1 MERGQKTYYRA
12 TCQLCTTNVIS
23 FCSAYPVPEGI
34 GCPHLYIQRRHN
46 LKVNTKGVRT
56 LPSVSFS
63 DPKRLN
69 NSAPLSL
76 FYSDRWGNG
85 KNNTGLLLLFLF
97 FIYCSFS
104 FLEWRKTC
112 PEVEKKSLRH
122 IVSETRREEVPGIR
136 CLSFS
141 LPAVLCRRVLA
152 DCPSA
157 KKETQFSCR

>member
-23 FCSAYPVPEGI
+23 FCSAYPVLGGI

-85 KNNTGLLLLFLF
+85 KTILVYFCYFCSSSIVLFLF
-97 FIYCSFS
+97 SS
-104 FLEWRKTC
+104 GEKRASKWRRRAYVT
-112 PEVEKKSLRH
+112 
-122 IVSETRREEVPGIR
+122 VSETGKKEVSGIR
-136 CLSFS
+136 CLFFPSCCAVPS
-141 LPAVLCRRVLA
+141 CAGRLPFCW
-152 DCPSA
+152 
-157 KKETQFSCR
+157 KETQFSCR